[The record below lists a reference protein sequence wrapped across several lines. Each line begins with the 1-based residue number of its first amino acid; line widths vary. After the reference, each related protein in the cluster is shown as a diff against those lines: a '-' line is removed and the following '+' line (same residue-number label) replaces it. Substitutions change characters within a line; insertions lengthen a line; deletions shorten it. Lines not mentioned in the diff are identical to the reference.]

1 MTVKIKPKR
10 STVAGKIPTTTDL
23 EIGEIALNLTDRVLY
38 ARDGSGAI
46 VTIGGSSSVGE
57 LDDLTDVVITSP
69 ANNEVL
75 AWDTTTGTWI
85 NQTASEAGLAT
96 ESYVSTEI
104 ANLVASAPTTLDT
117 LNELAAALN
126 DDANFAGTMTTALG
140 LKANSADLGTA
151 AYTSASAYATS
162 TQGSHADTAYGWG
175 DHSVAGYITASSTST
190 LTNKSGNISQWTNDS
205 GYITSADGGNAQTL
219 DSLDSSQF
227 LRSDT
232 QDEFS
237 GGRFI
242 ITQTGATQAAIIQTA
257 TSAATALQINHS
269 AALANNNESGTL
281 IFSAGPYNGTTSRM
295 GGIRM
300 RYSDTQAHRMRLF
313 VTENNSTNYYFLDG
327 YRNQVDFLSS
337 TVQILNSTN
346 IQFKAVANQN
356 LEFRGYNGSARV
368 VALADGNMDY
378 YSTGTH
384 DFLVSDTTEFT
395 LGTDS
400 ANFFGGIFLTDAGS
414 GLVQIRGSGS
424 NNMHIAA
431 GDTNETQLKL
441 ETNRAVIVCD
451 NSERFIFKSDG
462 LRLIRGIGHD
472 LLTNANTSADS
483 AIAVNENFQS
493 FTLDQNTTFSFSG
506 GLPGGS
512 TCTSI
517 TIRITQG
524 ASAYT
529 VSWPSSVKWPGGITP
544 VVSTGAGDVDI
555 ITLVTYDAGTNWYGS
570 IAQDFS

>member
-46 VTIGGSSSVGE
+46 VTIGGSSSVSQ

-75 AWDTTTGTWI
+75 AWDTTSSTWI

-126 DDANFAGTMTTALG
+126 DDANFAGTMTTALS

-151 AYTSASAYATS
+151 AYTSATAYATS
-162 TQGSHADTAYGWG
+162 LQGSHADTAYGWG
-175 DHSVAGYITASSTST
+175 DHSLAGYITASSTST
-190 LTNKSGNISQWTNDS
+190 LTNKSGLISQWTNDS

-219 DSLDSSQF
+219 DSLDSTQF

-232 QDEFS
+232 ASTFT
-237 GGRFI
+237 GGRLTI
-242 ITQTGATQAAIIQTA
+242 NQSGATQSMVIQSPA
-257 TSAATALQINHS
+257 NGGTALQ
-269 AALANNNESGTL
+269 LNNLTAVSDGLNSTNL
-281 IFSAGPYNGTTSRM
+281 VFSLGPVTGTTSRM
-295 GGIRM
+295 AGINA
-300 RYSDTQAHRMRLF
+300 RYSSTQAHRMRLF
-313 VTENNSTNYYFLDG
+313 VTENNSTNYYFMDG
-327 YRNQVDFLSS
+327 YRTKIDFLDSA
-337 TVQILNSTN
+337 VEILNDTSL
-346 IQFKAVANQN
+346 QFKALANQN
-356 LEFRGYNGSARV
+356 LEFRGYNGSARIA
-368 VALADGNMDY
+368 ALADGNMDY
-378 YSTGTH
+378 HSTGTH
-384 DFLVSDTTEFT
+384 DFLISGTTEFT
-395 LGTDS
+395 VGTDS
-400 ANFFGGIFLTDAGS
+400 ANFFSGIYLTDAGS

-424 NNMHIAA
+424 NNMHISA

-483 AIAVNENFQS
+483 SIAVNENFQS

-529 VSWPSSVKWPGGITP
+529 VSWPGSVKWPGGITP
-544 VVSTGAGDVDI
+544 VISTGAGDVDI